1 MKCRNCRRVI
11 EDNSIYCNWCGYKQ
25 IKENAEI
32 AVPRP
37 RQLKSGAYSA
47 QVMVAGHRITVTRNT
62 EAEYY
67 AEARALKAGLLEH
80 SKQPEQHTLGEI
92 LDDYISE
99 NENILSPS
107 TIRGYEYIRR
117 GRFKPYVDQY
127 IDAIPW
133 QRMLNEEAALCSEKT
148 LSNAWGLVAAAMK
161 ANGLQVP
168 DVNLPAIPKHELNW
182 LDYDQI
188 KTLLGV
194 VEGSKIELPVI
205 LALHSLRLSEL
216 MALTADDIDDYIHIR
231 RSVVFDRDNHM
242 VVRNTNKT
250 TTSTRDIPILIPRLK
265 LILPESGRLVT
276 MHPNSIHKA
285 INSVCKRAGLP
296 LVGVHGLRRSFA
308 SLGYHLKWSERSIM
322 AVGGWSNLQTVHNI
336 YIKLAEKDINEDVK
350 RMQNYYGITDEDS
363 KPLK

>member
-1 MKCRNCRRVI
+1 MKCRNCRRKI

-32 AVPRP
+32 TVPRP

-47 QVMVAGHRITVTRNT
+47 QIMVAGHRITVTKET

-67 AEARALKAGLLEH
+67 AEARALKTGLLAAH
-80 SKQPEQHTLGEI
+80 KKPIQHTLGEI
-92 LDDYISE
+92 LDKYISD

-107 TIRGYEYIRR
+107 TIRGYEYIRK

-133 QRMLNEEAALCSEKT
+133 QRMLNEETAKCSEKT
-148 LSNAWGLVAAAMK
+148 LANAWGLVAATLRAE
-161 ANGLQVP
+161 NQPIP
-168 DVNLPAIPKHELNW
+168 DINLPAIPRHELNW
-182 LDYDQI
+182 LDYEQI
-188 KTLLGV
+188 QQLLAV
-194 VEGSKIELPVI
+194 SRGSNIELPII

-216 MALTADDIDDYIHIR
+216 MALTIDDIDDHIHVR
-231 RSVVFDRDNHM
+231 RSVVFDKDNRM

-250 TTSTRDIPILIPRLK
+250 ATSTRDIPILISRLRE
-265 LILPESGRLVT
+265 ILPESGRLVN

-285 INSVCKRAGLP
+285 INSVCKRTGLP

-322 AVGGWSNLQTVHNI
+322 AIGGWSNLQTVHNI

-350 RMQNYYGITDEDS
+350 RMQNYYETTDGDS